1 MGKRLAVIPV
11 SINPQKQIFY
21 EFTIYIV
28 FILQSIC
35 QCLIIFMLLKNIV
48 FLRWNLQAWVN

>member
-48 FLRWNLQAWVN
+48 FLR